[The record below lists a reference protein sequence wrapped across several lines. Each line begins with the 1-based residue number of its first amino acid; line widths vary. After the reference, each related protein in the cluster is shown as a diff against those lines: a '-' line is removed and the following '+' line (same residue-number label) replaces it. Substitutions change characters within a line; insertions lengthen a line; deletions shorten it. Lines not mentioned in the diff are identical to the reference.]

1 MSKAVQEQ
9 FVRAVAFHQQGKLQ
23 EAQSLY
29 QSVLKLQPKHADA
42 LHLLGVIYQ
51 QAGQADRAVQLIGQ
65 AITLNPKEV
74 GYCINRGNALQS
86 LGRLE
91 EAVASFEQAIRLRPS
106 IPEAHF
112 NLGNALQGLD
122 KLDAALSSFNQ
133 AIRLKPDYADA
144 YNNLGRVQQSLQQL
158 DQALESYDQAIRHVP
173 NHAQAWNNRGLV
185 LKAQGHHQS
194 AKESF
199 ERALQLRPNYAEAWK
214 NHGDVLLD
222 LQQPQ
227 AAVESFDRA
236 LHFKPQYA
244 EAYNNRGNA
253 LLMLNRA
260 EAAFASYE
268 QSIEV
273 RPDYPEA
280 WSNRGNALQQLKQ
293 YHLAI
298 ESYDRALQ
306 FNPDYPEA
314 WNNRGNAQLAIIRLD
329 DAVKSYEQALRIR
342 PNYNY
347 LRGILFYS
355 RMRQCDWNGYS
366 EHVSNLKAAT
376 FLAEKCAH
384 AFTVV
389 TLIDDLSVQYQSAI
403 TWSLDKH
410 PARSDLGEIAKRPH
424 SEKIRIG
431 YYSADLQNH
440 ATAWLMAELFERHD
454 RNRFE
459 LFAFSFGPPRQ
470 DEMRQ
475 RLTAAFDHFLD
486 VRDKSDLEVAAMSRA
501 LDIDIAIDLK
511 GYTQDSRPGIFSY
524 RAAPIQVNYLGY
536 PGTMGASYM
545 DYLIADPVL
554 IPEESRQYYSEKI
567 VYLPDSYQVN
577 DRYRKISDRVFTR
590 SEVGLPEAG
599 FVFCCFNNNYKMTP
613 AMFDSWIRILN
624 AVPDSVLWLY
634 EENPLAADHL
644 RKEAQVRGLNPSR
657 LVFAKQMALPDH
669 LARHRLADLFL
680 DTVPCNAHTTASDAL
695 WAGLPVLTRM
705 GESLAARVA
714 ASLLAAIGLPELITE
729 KVEQYEAL
737 AIELATHPAKLKA
750 IQAKLEYNRLTA
762 PLFDTGRYTQHLE
775 AAFVQMVER
784 SQADQ
789 PPDHLLINPLP
800 MHR

>member
-9 FVRAVAFHQQGKLQ
+9 FMRAVTLHQQGNLQ

-29 QSVLKLQPKHADA
+29 ESVLKLQPKHADA

-51 QAGQADRAVQLIGQ
+51 QAGQSDRAVQLIGQ

-74 GYCINRGNALQS
+74 GYYINRGNALQS

-91 EAVASFEQAIRLRPS
+91 EAVASFERAIRLRPS

-122 KLDAALSSFNQ
+122 KLEPALSSFNQ

-144 YNNLGRVQQSLQQL
+144 YNNRGRVQQLLLQL
-158 DQALESYDQAIRHVP
+158 DQALDSYDQAIHYAP

-185 LKAQGHHQS
+185 LKAQGRYQQS
-194 AKESF
+194 KESF
-199 ERALQLRPNYAEAWK
+199 EKAIQLAQSYAEAWK
-214 NHGDVLLD
+214 NYGDVLLD

-227 AAVESFDRA
+227 AAVESYARA
-236 LHFKPQYA
+236 LHFKPEYV
-244 EAYNNRGNA
+244 EAHINLGNA

-260 EAAFASYE
+260 E
-268 QSIEV
+268 
-273 RPDYPEA
+273 EA
-280 WSNRGNALQQLKQ
+280 VV
-293 YHLAI
+293 
-298 ESYDRALQ
+298 SYDQAIQIR
-306 FNPDYPEA
+306 PDYPEA
-314 WNNRGNAQLAIIRLD
+314 WNNRGNAFQQLKQFELAINSYDQAIQFKADYPEAWNNRGNAQMAIIRMD
-329 DAVKSYEQALRIR
+329 DAVVSYQQALQFN
-342 PNYNY
+342 PHYNY
-347 LRGILFYS
+347 LKGILFYA
-355 RMRQCDWNGYS
+355 RMRQCDWNKYS
-366 EHVSNLKAAT
+366 EQVSSLKAAT
-376 FLAEKCAH
+376 FLGEKCAH

-403 TWSLDKH
+403 IWSLDKH

-424 SEKIRIG
+424 SAKIRIG
-431 YYSADLQNH
+431 YFSADLQNH

-501 LDIDIAIDLK
+501 LGIDIAIDLK

-536 PGTMGASYM
+536 PGTMGAPYM

-554 IPEESRQYYSEKI
+554 IPEESRQYYAEKI

-577 DRYRKISDRVFTR
+577 DRHRKISDRVFTKA
-590 SEVGLPEAG
+590 EVGLPEAG
-599 FVFCCFNNNYKMTP
+599 FVFCCFNNNYKITP
-613 AMFDSWIRILN
+613 VIFDSWVRILN

-634 EENPLAADHL
+634 EENPTAANNL
-644 RKEAQVRGLNPSR
+644 RKEAELRGLNPRR
-657 LVFAKQMALPDH
+657 LVFAKQIALPEH

-705 GESLAARVA
+705 GESLTARVA
-714 ASLLAAIGLPELITE
+714 ASLLNAMGLPELITNTE
-729 KVEQYEAL
+729 AQYEAL
-737 AIELATHPAKLKA
+737 AIELATHPAELKA
-750 IQAKLEYNRLTA
+750 IKAKLDHNRLTT
-762 PLFDTGRYTQHLE
+762 PLFDTERYTQHLE
-775 AAFVQMVER
+775 AAFMQMVER
-784 SQADQ
+784 YQADL
-789 PPDHLLINPLP
+789 PPDHLRIKAQSRHN
-800 MHR
+800 